1 MFEQSNKRTGGT
13 WIEDESLYPLWGL
26 LELDENGFITSLR
39 PQDTEPPFQGKM
51 LFGKSVIA
59 ILDKLGWTD
68 LKRSFE
74 ILRLG
79 GLPASTVSFSFIREG
94 QRVYVHALLAKL
106 SKRSGNGPGYSL
118 LIHTRRI

>member
-1 MFEQSNKRTGGT
+1 MFEHSNKRSGRTL
-13 WIEDESLYPLWGL
+13 IEDELLYPLWGL
-26 LELDENGFITSLR
+26 LELDENGFITSFR
-39 PQDTEPPFQGKM
+39 PQDTEPPFPGRK
-51 LFGKSVIA
+51 LFGKNVIA

-79 GLPASTVSFSFIREG
+79 CLPASTVSFSFIREG
-94 QRVYVHALLAKL
+94 QRVYVRALLAKL
-106 SKRSGNGPGYSL
+106 SKRSKNGLGYSF